1 MATKRRVTAG
11 VKRMVTYG
19 SGRPAYLQLADDLRR
34 DILAGRLAPG
44 DKLPSATD
52 LTRKYQVS
60 RQVAV
65 MALREL
71 HHSGLIV
78 GHAGKG
84 TFVRQR
90 PLLRRRSSDWYAG
103 GRGAGSPTARSIEA
117 QGGAA
122 TWEHQSEHA
131 TATPD
136 IATRLAIDEGDPV
149 MLTRYTYLADG
160 LPIQVATSW
169 EPLAITTGTPIE
181 WPEGENS
188 PAVGVVDRFDAIGI
202 RITTADEIVSARTPT
217 PEEQAVLN
225 VPTGVPIL
233 AIQRTYASEGR
244 PVETADIAAPGDRYE
259 LHYGIP
265 VGRTT
270 PDH

>member
-1 MATKRRVTAG
+1 LGKKRRTTAG
-11 VKRMVTYG
+11 VKRLVTYG

-34 DILAGRLAPG
+34 EILAGRLAPG

-71 HHSGLIV
+71 HHSGLIY

-84 TFVRQR
+84 TFVRER
-90 PLLRRRSSDWYAG
+90 PLLRRRSTVWYAG

-122 TWEHQSEHA
+122 SWQHVSEHSTA
-131 TATPD
+131 TAEV
-136 IATRLAIDEGDPV
+136 AARLDIDEGDPV
-149 MLTRYTYLADG
+149 MVTRYTYLADG
-160 LPIQVATSW
+160 VPIQLATSW
-169 EPLAITTGTPIE
+169 EPLAITAGTPIE
-181 WPEGENS
+181 WPEDGS
-188 PAVGVVDRFDAIGI
+188 PVLGVVDRFDHIGV
-202 RITTADEIVSARTPT
+202 RITAVDELVSARAPM
-217 PEEQAVLN
+217 PDEQAALSI
-225 VPTGVPIL
+225 PTGVPIL
-233 AIQRTYASEGR
+233 AIERTYSAEGR
-244 PVETADIAAPGDRYE
+244 PVETANIAASGDRYE

-265 VGRTT
+265 VG
-270 PDH
+270 D